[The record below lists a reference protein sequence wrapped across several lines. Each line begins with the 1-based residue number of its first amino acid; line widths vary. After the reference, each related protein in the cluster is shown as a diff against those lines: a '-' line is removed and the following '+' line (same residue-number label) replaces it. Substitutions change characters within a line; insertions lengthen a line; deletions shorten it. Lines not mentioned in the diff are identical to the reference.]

1 MINSNIKETIRA
13 KKRAGVSFPLSS
25 ILSEKSFGVGDL
37 YSLRCIG
44 EWAHG
49 SGISILQI
57 LPLNDLGFGR
67 SPYSSISAFAID
79 PIYISLF
86 LLGIGEI
93 NSDLTKLSDDRVQI
107 KQKKISILRNHFKK
121 IYNETE
127 KKSLNIFINTNKWLN
142 EYIAFSLL
150 NNENNGVH
158 WSQWHKDFSEKLVES
173 LKIKDESEYYFI
185 AWLQYILFQQL
196 KEEKNK
202 LEEKGVY
209 LKGDMPILTSDHSAD
224 VWARRFLFNREVTS
238 GAPPDYFNADGQ
250 NWGFPVIDWNAM
262 KKDNFFWWKERLSY
276 LENFYHLYRIDHVLG
291 MYRIWAIPK
300 GKESAKFGFFHPQRG
315 TSRKEFNLARLF
327 PEDFEKL
334 GLVYEFKH
342 DHYIFYWDFFKT
354 PNYQSLPEEIKA
366 KFYPLSSLH
375 LLKDEEHWKKAGEEI
390 LKYLFENSSMLPCAE
405 DLGAVPSFVR
415 DSIFELQLLGLDIIR
430 WTRSFEDGSY
440 IKPEGYRKNAVS
452 ALSVH
457 DTSTALGWWVEASED
472 DRTAFK
478 KLFAKEVI
486 DNPKEVIPLEFKKEE
501 IPQMLLQVA
510 FSCASLFSIH
520 MLQDYIISGSLGE
533 NRNGYPGILK
543 DPLKHRINIPGTPE
557 DKNWGYVFPFL
568 AEELLSEKEL
578 SKKIKELIAKSGR
591 IP

>member
-1 MINSNIKETIRA
+1 MIISNIKETIRS

-25 ILSEKSFGVGDL
+25 ILSEKSFGIGDI
-37 YSLRCIG
+37 YSLECIG
-44 EWAHG
+44 KWAFE
-49 SGISILQI
+49 SGVSILQI

-86 LLGIGEI
+86 LLGINEI
-93 NSDLTKLSDDRVQI
+93 SSDLKKFSDDRVLL
-107 KQKKISILRNHFKK
+107 KQKKISILRGYFKNV
-121 IYNETE
+121 YNDNE
-127 KKSLNIFINTNKWLN
+127 KKSLNIFINSNKWLN
-142 EYIAFSLL
+142 EYITFSLL
-150 NNENNGVH
+150 NNEYNGVH
-158 WSQWHKDFSEKLVES
+158 WSLWQKEYS
-173 LKIKDESEYYFI
+173 LELLDSLRIKDESEYYFI
-185 AWLQYILFQQL
+185 AWLQYVLFQQL
-196 KEEKNK
+196 KEVKIK
-202 LEEKGVY
+202 LEAKGVY

-224 VWARRFLFNREVTS
+224 VWARRNLFNREMTS

-262 KKDNFFWWKERLSY
+262 KKDSFSWWKERLSY

-300 GKESAKFGFFHPQRG
+300 GKESAKFGFFHPQKG

-334 GLVYEFKH
+334 GLIYEYKH
-342 DHYIFYWDFFKT
+342 EHYIFYWDFFKT

-366 KFYPLSSLH
+366 RFYPLSDLH

-390 LKYLFENSSMLPCAE
+390 LKFLFENSSMLPCAE

-457 DTSTALGWWVEASED
+457 DTSTALGWWEEASEE
-472 DRTAFK
+472 DRTSFK
-478 KLFAKEVI
+478 KLFLKDGI
-486 DNPKEVIPLEFKKEE
+486 DSSKDVKSPEYKKEE
-501 IPQMLLQVA
+501 IPQMLLYVA
-510 FSCASLFSIH
+510 FSCASQFSIH
-520 MLQDYIISGSLGE
+520 MLQDYIISGSLGDD
-533 NRNGYPGILK
+533 RNGNPGILK
-543 DPLKHRINIPGTPE
+543 APLKHRINIPGTSE
-557 DKNWGYVFPFL
+557 EKNWGYVFPFL
-568 AEELLSEKEL
+568 AEELLEEKEL
-578 SKKIKELIAKSGR
+578 SKKIKELILKTGR
-591 IP
+591 LP